1 MSRWLTNNVEFNQ
14 QKLMSNPN
22 PASSYK
28 SYQGLN
34 LVALSKL
41 FKNRTTSYKYL
52 LFLAILSKLKSSCF
66 ASSYSVEFRELVLE
80 MLVIA
85 WYPANVHY
93 LSFGTQDK
101 IVRTLEDLNLEA
113 GESSSHPSVSDINQV
128 RQEIR
133 HQDIDGIVKYLKRYV
148 PFRLIL
154 PFFKDELQGIDI
166 NHGVDTEIPKLAVAK
181 FDEIKPIYCFDK
193 PNKSQFERLIFHPEW
208 INYIQVNYGILLNWV
223 SWEWLQYMQ
232 DCNPSVEV
240 THRKLF
246 V

>member
-1 MSRWLTNNVEFNQ
+1 MV
-14 QKLMSNPN
+14 
-22 PASSYK
+22 
-28 SYQGLN
+28 
-34 LVALSKL
+34 
-41 FKNRTTSYKYL
+41 
-52 LFLAILSKLKSSCF
+52 
-66 ASSYSVEFRELVLE
+66 E

-93 LSFGTQDK
+93 LNFGTQDK

-113 GESSSHPSVSDINQV
+113 GESSSNDINQI
-128 RQEIR
+128 RQEIT
-133 HQDIDGIVKYLKRYV
+133 HQNIDEIVKYLKRYV

-154 PFFKDELQGIDI
+154 PFFKEELQGVDI
-166 NHGVDTEIPKLAVAK
+166 NHAVDTEIPKLAVAK
-181 FDEIKPIYCFDK
+181 FDEIKPLYCFDR
-193 PNKSQFERLIFHPEW
+193 PSKSKFERLIFHPKW
-208 INYIQVNYGILLNWV
+208 VNYIEVNYGILLNWV

>member
-1 MSRWLTNNVEFNQ
+1 
-14 QKLMSNPN
+14 MSNPN
-22 PASSYK
+22 QSDSRNTYND
-28 SYQGLN
+28 LN

-41 FKNRTTSYKYL
+41 FKHRTTSYKYL
-52 LFLAILSKLKSSCF
+52 LFLAILHKLKSSGF
-66 ASSYSVEFRELVLE
+66 ASSYSVEFRELVVE

-113 GESSSHPSVSDINQV
+113 GESSSNDMNQI
-128 RQEIR
+128 RQEIT
-133 HQDIDGIVKYLKRYV
+133 HQDINEIVKYLKRYV

-154 PFFKDELQGIDI
+154 PFFKEELQGVDI
-166 NHGVDTEIPKLAVAK
+166 NHAVDTEIPKLAVAK
-181 FDEIKPIYCFDK
+181 FNEIKPLYCFDR
-193 PNKSQFERLIFHPEW
+193 PSKSKFERLIFHPEW
-208 INYIQVNYGILLNWV
+208 VKYIEVNYGILLNWV

>member
-1 MSRWLTNNVEFNQ
+1 
-14 QKLMSNPN
+14 MSNLN
-22 PASSYK
+22 QSDSHNTYND
-28 SYQGLN
+28 LN
-34 LVALSKL
+34 LLALSEL
-41 FKNRTTSYKYL
+41 FKHRTTSYKYL
-52 LFLAILSKLKSSCF
+52 LFLAILHKLKSSGF
-66 ASSYSVEFRELVLE
+66 AGSYSVEFRELVVE

-113 GESSSHPSVSDINQV
+113 GESSSNDINQI
-128 RQEIR
+128 RQEIT
-133 HQDIDGIVKYLKRYV
+133 HQDIDEIVKYLKRYV

-154 PFFKDELQGIDI
+154 PFFKEELQGVDI
-166 NHGVDTEIPKLAVAK
+166 NHAVDTEIPKLAVAK
-181 FDEIKPIYCFDK
+181 FDEIKPLYCFDR
-193 PNKSQFERLIFHPEW
+193 PSKSKFERLIFHPEW
-208 INYIQVNYGILLNWV
+208 VNYIEVNYGILLNWV

>member
-1 MSRWLTNNVEFNQ
+1 
-14 QKLMSNPN
+14 MSNPN
-22 PASSYK
+22 QSDSNNTYND
-28 SYQGLN
+28 LN

-41 FKNRTTSYKYL
+41 FKHRTTSYKYL
-52 LFLAILSKLKSSCF
+52 LFLAILHKLKSSGF
-66 ASSYSVEFRELVLE
+66 AGSYSVEFRELVVE

-113 GESSSHPSVSDINQV
+113 GESSSNDMNQI
-128 RQEIR
+128 RQEIT
-133 HQDIDGIVKYLKRYV
+133 HQDIDEIVKYLKRYV

-154 PFFKDELQGIDI
+154 PFFKEELQGVDI
-166 NHGVDTEIPKLAVAK
+166 NHAVDTEIPKLAVAK
-181 FDEIKPIYCFDK
+181 FDEIKPLYCFDR
-193 PNKSQFERLIFHPEW
+193 PSKSQFERLIFHPEW
-208 INYIQVNYGILLNWV
+208 VKYIEVNYGILLNWV